1 MGSTGQQV
9 DMHLPRARQVNSAL
23 FASMLISLGLLLGR
37 LSGFL
42 RESLLASRLGTSAS
56 ADAAILILTL
66 PDFMVGLLLSGGVSA
81 ALLPVLKQHN
91 GTDRLYLTRRSG
103 LVIALGFAVLAL
115 LFAVFAEGIIRL
127 FIPRVDF
134 SELTGFIVAF
144 NMSLV
149 ALPVGALIG
158 VSASYLNAVGRF
170 TITGF
175 SVLIFN
181 GTICVYLALPFV
193 NPRHLTVFAAVVV
206 LATILRLLFQ
216 LSFMPETMRALRET
230 PPSWPP
236 RFLRKFVVGTLGFSV
251 IVGASV
257 VFRSLH
263 ASSGEGQMAVFNY
276 ALKLFEL
283 PAALLIAPVAIV
295 FLQILSGLDHADN
308 KSFEDIARKGM
319 LAGFTMACV
328 ATSLG
333 WLYMPLAVRIIFD
346 HGAMTATDSGR
357 ITNIAR
363 TMFSALPFYALLQ
376 VGATAL
382 NAQGRPKTM
391 MISSFF
397 GLAVGVAFYY
407 ALASLGFRDT
417 AAVAGFILFHLV
429 AATLCIGFV
438 FGWKVPRR
446 TTLRSVIVMLF
457 KLSLVFAPFAYLQ
470 MVASDAAVW
479 MSVALVVSAF
489 LLMIA
494 VNFPLIEPLVSMK
507 IDKS

>member
-1 MGSTGQQV
+1 M
-9 DMHLPRARQVNSAL
+9 NSAL
-23 FASMLISLGLLLGR
+23 FASILISLALLLGR
-37 LSGFL
+37 FSGFL
-42 RESLLASRLGTSAS
+42 REFLLASRLGSSAS
-56 ADAAILILTL
+56 ADAAILLLTL

-91 GTDRLYLTRRSG
+91 GTDRLHLIRRSG

-115 LFAVFAEGIIRL
+115 LFAVFAEGVIRL

-144 NMSLV
+144 NISLV

-158 VSASYLNAVGRF
+158 VSASYLNAMGRF
-170 TITGF
+170 TIPGLG
-175 SVLIFN
+175 VLIFN
-181 GTICVYLALPFV
+181 GTICAYLALPFV
-193 NPRHLTVFAAVVV
+193 DPRHLTGFAAVVL

-216 LSFMPETMRALRET
+216 LSFMPETMRALQAT
-230 PPSWPP
+230 PPSRPS
-236 RFLRKFVVGTLGFSV
+236 RLFRKFIVGTLGFSV

-263 ASSGEGQMAVFNY
+263 AKSGEGQMAIFNY

-295 FLQILSGLDHADN
+295 LLQILSGLDHADN
-308 KSFEDIARKGM
+308 KLFEDMARKGM
-319 LAGFTMACV
+319 LAGFTLACV

-346 HGAMTATDSGR
+346 HGAMTATDIGR
-357 ITNIAR
+357 IISVAR
-363 TMFSALPFYALLQ
+363 TMFLALPFYALLQ

-382 NAQGRPKTM
+382 NAQGRPKM
-391 MISSFF
+391 MTISSFV
-397 GLAVGVAFYY
+397 GLAVGVAFYFT
-407 ALASLGFRDT
+407 LARLGFRDT

-429 AATLCIGFV
+429 AATLCIGV
-438 FGWKVPRR
+438 AFGWKVPSG
-446 TTLRSVIVMLF
+446 TTLRSVILMLF
-457 KLSLVFAPFAYLQ
+457 KLSLVSAPFAYLQ

-479 MSVALVVSAF
+479 ISVALVVGAGT
-489 LLMIA
+489 LMTA
-494 VNFPLIEPLVSMK
+494 VNFPLIKPLITMK